1 VLELVREPRARRSP
15 RHRFHSNA
23 AAAATHPAQV
33 AAQVEHHAAQVQMAP
48 SPAAVAVVRRTHPSD
63 TSGAASDTPA
73 RLDVEHEP
81 LGVEAD
87 AGNDGVLQL
96 HQVSEYTGDAHGT
109 SDVAVGLGTSEATVC
124 SVRIF
129 LRSQ

>member
-1 VLELVREPRARRSP
+1 
-15 RHRFHSNA
+15 
-23 AAAATHPAQV
+23 
-33 AAQVEHHAAQVQMAP
+33 AP
-48 SPAAVAVVRRTHPSD
+48 SPAAVASVRRTHPSG

-96 HQVSEYTGDAHGT
+96 QQVSEYTGDAHGT
-109 SDVAVGLGTSEATVC
+109 SEVAVGLGTSEATVC

-129 LRSQ
+129 LRSQRRPLRPLRPSPRGAMPDSRCRRAH

>member
-1 VLELVREPRARRSP
+1 
-15 RHRFHSNA
+15 A
-23 AAAATHPAQV
+23 AAAAHPAQV
-33 AAQVEHHAAQVQMAP
+33 AAQVEHHAAQVQVAP
-48 SPAAVAVVRRTHPSD
+48 SPAAVAVVRRAHPAAA
-63 TSGAASDTPA
+63 SGAARDAPA

-96 HQVSEYTGDAHGT
+96 QQVSEYTGDAHGT
-109 SDVAVGLGTSEATVC
+109 SEVAVGLVTSETTAG

-129 LRSQ
+129 VRSKRRALRPLRPPPRGPTPDSR